1 MKTKRQLMSYVKLKK
16 TLKYVKMKKQTYYID
31 YKRRQKNQK
40 LIKQKLI

>member
-1 MKTKRQLMSYVKLKK
+1 MKIKRQLMSYVKLKK